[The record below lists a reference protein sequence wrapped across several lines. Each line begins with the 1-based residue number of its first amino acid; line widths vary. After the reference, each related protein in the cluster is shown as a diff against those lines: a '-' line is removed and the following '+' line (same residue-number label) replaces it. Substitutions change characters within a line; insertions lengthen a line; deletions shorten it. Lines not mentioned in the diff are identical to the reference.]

1 MFKSNDYY
9 NFEDFKV
16 GSAVVCYYQNKKYV
30 GIITHREEYYLHIFW
45 EGDDSVSEH
54 SKYHF
59 DSGRK
64 SFALLKDWK
73 KYKEQMKDDW

>member
-16 GSAVVCYYQNKKYV
+16 GSAVVCYYQHKKHV
-30 GIITHREEYYLHIFW
+30 GIVTAMEEDYLNIFW
-45 EGDDSVSEH
+45 EGDSYVSNH
-54 SKYHF
+54 SKYEF

-73 KYKEQMKDDW
+73 KYKEQMKDNW

>member
-16 GSAVVCYYQNKKYV
+16 GSTVVCYYQHKKYV
-30 GIITHREEYYLHIFW
+30 GIVTHMGEDCLHIFW

-54 SKYHF
+54 SKYQF

-64 SFALLKDWK
+64 SFALLEDWK
-73 KYKEQMKDDW
+73 KYKEQMKDNW